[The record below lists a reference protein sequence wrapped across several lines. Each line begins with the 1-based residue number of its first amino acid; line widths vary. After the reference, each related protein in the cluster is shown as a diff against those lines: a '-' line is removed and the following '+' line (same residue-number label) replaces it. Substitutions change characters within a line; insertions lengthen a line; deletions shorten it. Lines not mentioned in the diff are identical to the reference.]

1 MSEQE
6 NIRIAR
12 MQFERLNRGDI
23 GFRDEIEHKDI
34 VIEGPGAAGPMDRD
48 QYLAYL
54 QGFLDA
60 FPDLHFDIQ
69 ETIAQGNYVVINWRA
84 TGTHTGPMRAPSGDM
99 VPPTNRKGIVDGST
113 TYEFR
118 DGKIARNRNF
128 WDMVGLLMQ
137 LGLMQEARKAE

>member
-54 QGFLDA
+54 QGFLDPPRISNK
-60 FPDLHFDIQ
+60 FR
-69 ETIAQGNYVVINWRA
+69 TVICFFLGSVILPV
-84 TGTHTGPMRAPSGDM
+84 TSGKKPS
-99 VPPTNRKGIVDGST
+99 I
-113 TYEFR
+113 F
-118 DGKIARNRNF
+118 
-128 WDMVGLLMQ
+128 
-137 LGLMQEARKAE
+137 

>member
-23 GFRDEIEHKDI
+23 GFRDEYEHKDI

-60 FPDLHFDIQ
+60 FPDLHFDIL
-69 ETIAQGNYVVINWRA
+69 ETIAQGNFVVINWHA

-99 VPPTNRKGIVDGST
+99 VPPTNRKGMVDGST

-137 LGLMQEARKAE
+137 LGLMQQARKAE